1 MSGAAQ
7 TTQIPAS
14 SITWLRSTA
23 ASLPTLPFRATS
35 VKENQIPQTESAIS
49 PQLAGLQAAAA
60 AIMMAD
66 EQKLPPQPQAFVPVQ
81 EDAVGPDMNKQ
92 PSVFRSVQAITGQ
105 DVSAPQDPEQSA
117 EPEADACLER
127 ETALVESPGVK
138 EPKGAASSLDLF
150 PLGVLM
156 GLQSCDNTQPTVYAS

>member
-49 PQLAGLQAAAA
+49 PQSAGLQAAAA
-60 AIMMAD
+60 PLVMAD
-66 EQKLPPQPQAFVPVQ
+66 EQKVPPQPQASVPVQ
-81 EDAVGPDMNKQ
+81 DDAVGPDMNKP
-92 PSVFRSVQAITGQ
+92 PSVFLSVQAITGQ
-105 DVSAPQDPEQSA
+105 DVSAPQDAKQSA
-117 EPEADACLER
+117 KPEAEACLER
-127 ETALVESPGVK
+127 ETASGESPGVK
-138 EPKGAASSLDLF
+138 EPGGAASSLDHF
-150 PLGVLM
+150 PLGVLDGPAIM
-156 GLQSCDNTQPTVYAS
+156 